1 MPIRATIA
9 DIEPILAFQE
19 LAYNENRAI
28 KGVEPLPLSVD
39 YRGLFAYMEF
49 WLEGPKDTP
58 EGLVIL
64 DPTHE
69 PPGDALFLWSI
80 ATSPEQRG
88 RGLGNRLLQFV
99 EDRARTLE
107 RNAVTLVT
115 NSRLPERIDWYLRHD
130 FVITRHETLTD
141 RTVIHM
147 RKNLVDPE
155 TSPYKIG
162 RANR

>member
-19 LAYNENRAI
+19 QAYNENRAI

-39 YRGLFAYMEF
+39 YKGLFDFMEF
-49 WLEGPKDTP
+49 WLEGPSEKP

-69 PPGDALFLWSI
+69 PPGDALFIWSI
-80 ATSPEQRG
+80 ATSPDQRG
-88 RGLGNRLLQFV
+88 RGLGNQLLAFV
-99 EDRARTLE
+99 EARARALG
-107 RNAVTLVT
+107 RQAVTLVT
-115 NSRLPERIDWYLRHD
+115 NTRLTERIDWYLRHD
-130 FVITRHETLTD
+130 FVITRHETLVD

-147 RKNLVDPE
+147 RKNLV
-155 TSPYKIG
+155 
-162 RANR
+162 NRI